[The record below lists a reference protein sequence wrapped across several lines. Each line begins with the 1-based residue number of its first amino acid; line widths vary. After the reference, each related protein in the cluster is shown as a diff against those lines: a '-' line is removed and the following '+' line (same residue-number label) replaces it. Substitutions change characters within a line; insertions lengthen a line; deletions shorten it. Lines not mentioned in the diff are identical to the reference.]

1 MSRIVIVAD
10 DLTSATDCG
19 VQMMTAGYRT
29 VIPLRPD
36 LTVPEDID
44 ILALDTDS
52 RNVPAREAYRLTRE
66 AVAAFGGD
74 PRTVFYKS
82 IDSTLR
88 GNLGAELDAI
98 FDAGAFDAAVIAP
111 AFPTYGRTT
120 RNGLQLLD
128 GRPLDQTEFAS
139 DPTAPVT
146 SADIARRFAEQSRR
160 SAALLSLGVQKE
172 GAAAVFEALE
182 QRRKAGDRLFIFDAA
197 EEGDLERLAGII
209 GALPGR
215 FLWVGSTGL
224 SRYVPRA
231 VGLTPHPTPRPVTV
245 AGGCVLVVAGSAS
258 KTTRA
263 QLDACAE
270 TSDFV
275 EVRIDSRA
283 IAEGGGPEEEELGR
297 VRRLLWA
304 AAGRSGA
311 VALTLTAG
319 RAEIAKTKAL
329 AAKRGLA
336 AGEIETYL
344 ARTLGLLTAELLN
357 GGTRVKGLVLT
368 GGTTAK
374 MIGSQ
379 VPADAIEILEEI
391 EPGIPLGHM
400 SGRDALLVVTKAG
413 GFGGPGAILE
423 SVERIAGYGRG

>member
-1 MSRIVIVAD
+1 
-10 DLTSATDCG
+10 
-19 VQMMTAGYRT
+19 MTAAGYRT

-36 LTVPEDID
+36 LTVPEDVD

-52 RNVPAREAYRLTRE
+52 RNVPAQAAYRLTRD

-74 PRTVFYKS
+74 PRTAFYKS

-98 FDAGAFDAAVIAP
+98 FDGGAFDAAVIAP

-160 SAALLSLGVQKE
+160 SAALLSLDVQRA
-172 GAAAVFEALE
+172 GAAAVFEVLE
-182 QRRKAGDRLFIFDAA
+182 KRRKAGDRLFIFDAA

-224 SRYVPRA
+224 SRYVPPA
-231 VGLTPHPTPRPVTV
+231 VGLVPHPTPRPVTG

-258 KTTRA
+258 ATTRA
-263 QLDACAE
+263 QLDACA
-270 TSDFV
+270 DIAGFV
-275 EVRIDSRA
+275 EVQLDTRA
-283 IAEGGGPEEEELGR
+283 IAKGGGPEQQELERG
-297 VRRLLWA
+297 RRLLRA
-304 AAGRSGA
+304 ASAGSGA

-319 RAEIAKTKAL
+319 RAEIAETQAL

-344 ARTLGLLTAELLN
+344 AHTLGQLTAELLN
-357 GGTRVKGLVLT
+357 GGARVKGLVLT

-374 MIGSQ
+374 MIVAQ
-379 VPADAIEILEEI
+379 LPADAIEILEEI

-413 GFGGPGAILE
+413 GFGGQGAILD
-423 SVERIAGYGRG
+423 SVKRISGYGQG

>member
-1 MSRIVIVAD
+1 VIVAD

-19 VQMMTAGYRT
+19 VQMMTGRYRT
-29 VIPLRPD
+29 VIPLRPGVALPD
-36 LTVPEDID
+36 TADIV
-44 ILALDTDS
+44 ALDTDS
-52 RNVPAREAYRLTRE
+52 RNVPAQEAYRLTRDAIA
-66 AVAAFGGD
+66 AVGADPGAA
-74 PRTVFYKS
+74 FYKS

-98 FDAGAFDAAVIAP
+98 FDAGQFDAAVVAP

-120 RNGLQLLD
+120 RDGLQFLD

-160 SAALLSLGVQKE
+160 SAALVSLVVQQD
-172 GAAAVFEALE
+172 GAAAVFEVLE
-182 QRRKAGDRLFIFDAA
+182 QRREAGDELFIFDAA

-231 VGLTPHPTPRPVTV
+231 VGLVPRSTVRPVTV
-245 AGGCVLVVAGSAS
+245 ADGCVLVVAGSAS

-270 TSDFV
+270 LSDFV
-275 EVRIDSRA
+275 EVRIDTRA
-283 IAEGGGPEEEELGR
+283 IAKGGGPEEQELER
-297 VRRLLWA
+297 VRHLLRA

-319 RAEIAKTKAL
+319 RAEIAETKAL

-344 ARTLGLLTAELLN
+344 AHTMGQLTAELLN
-357 GGTRVKGLVLT
+357 GSTRVKGLVLT

-374 MIGSQ
+374 MIVSH

-400 SGRDALLVVTKAG
+400 GGRDALLVVTKAG
-413 GFGGPGAILE
+413 GFGGPGAILR
-423 SVERIAGYGRG
+423 SVERIAGYGQG